1 MAKKSVAKSVRMTEQ
16 VYEYIQRQ
24 EGNGFNEKFEN
35 MVLYAM
41 DSEADRQQCLA
52 FLDQQIA
59 DREKKIHEM
68 ITQCNE
74 FNEKFLDLLIS
85 FSREISKR
93 PL

>member
-24 EGNGFNEKFEN
+24 EGNGFNEKFES

-41 DSEADRQQCLA
+41 ESEADLQQRLA

-59 DREKKIHEM
+59 DREKKLCERIA
-68 ITQCNE
+68 QYQKLNE
-74 FNEKFLDLLIS
+74 SIRSLLDS
-85 FSREISKR
+85 FSRSIT
-93 PL
+93 